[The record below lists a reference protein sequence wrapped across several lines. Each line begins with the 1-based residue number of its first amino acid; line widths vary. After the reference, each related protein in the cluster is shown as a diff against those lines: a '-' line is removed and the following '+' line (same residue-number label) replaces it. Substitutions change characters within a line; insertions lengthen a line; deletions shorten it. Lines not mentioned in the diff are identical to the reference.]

1 MESALP
7 LALTAEDLERFVKT
21 FSRDDT
27 FTLLYLLTKAEAPR
41 TLEDLCRRYGASP
54 SEMKDRLDRLNGLG
68 LISRRGRGYLA
79 SAKAVVAMQSL
90 EERLGKGRLPA
101 AAITAA
107 AVAPTYVGNELYS
120 APPVTSN
127 ETSFCVRLS
136 IAAVRGVEGEAPPAP
151 ETEPV
156 NEGNLTSVAGLT
168 KQSSAT
174 RSQLYM

>member
-1 MESALP
+1 MESTLP
-7 LALTAEDLERFVKT
+7 LALTPEDLERFVKT

-27 FTLLYLLTKAEAPR
+27 FTVLYLLTKAEAPR
-41 TLEDLCRRYGASP
+41 ALEDLCRQYGASP

-79 SAKAVVAMQSL
+79 SAKAVVAVQSL
-90 EERLGKGRLPA
+90 EERLGKADLPA

-127 ETSFCVRLS
+127 GVSFSVRLTTT
-136 IAAVRGVEGEAPPAP
+136 AVNGLEEAPPPP

-156 NEGNLTSVAGLT
+156 NEANITSVVGLPR
-168 KQSSAT
+168 QSSGT